1 MKQLRKIGASLLLVI
16 MLAFSADVS
25 AQCAMCTMNAENSV
39 QNGNTQGNGL
49 NNGILYLLAAPYL
62 AVAVVGFLWYKKY
75 RRRDVSLNMKDD
87 KINLN

>member
-1 MKQLRKIGASLLLVI
+1 MKQLRKISTSLLLVI
-16 MLAFSADVS
+16 MLAFSADAS

-75 RRRDVSLNMKDD
+75 RRKNVSLNMKDD

>member
-1 MKQLRKIGASLLLVI
+1 MKQLRKMGASLLLVI
-16 MLAFSADVS
+16 MLAFSADAS

-75 RRRDVSLNMKDD
+75 RRKDVSLNMKDE